1 MKKVVIIGA
10 GFGGLALAARLQARG
25 FAVTLL
31 EKNSQVG
38 GHAYQLQQQG
48 YTFDLGPSLITIPDL
63 FRRIFTIA
71 NRKLEDYVDLV
82 ALDPYYRIFFHDG
95 TTIDYTGDSDRMKAQ
110 MRQYNPADAD
120 NYERFIGY
128 ISQIYDQVIV
138 KGLGSQ
144 PFDWPTLFK
153 FAPQALKL
161 KVPIPAYNVV
171 KSYFKDFRN
180 QFTFSFNS
188 LFIGGSPFRAS
199 SVYLMIPYLE
209 KIAGVWYAKGG
220 MYSMVQALE
229 KLFTDIGGQLRTA
242 AEVTEIVVKNGRATG
257 VVVHDQFVAADLV
270 ISNAHFA
277 HTYQDLIKP
286 EHRRKWSD
294 SKVQKMAYSMSAF
307 LLYLGSRKK
316 YPKLLHHNLIIAKRY
331 RELIRDIFDR
341 KILADDF
348 SIYCHVPTRTD
359 AGMAPPGCENMYF
372 LIPVPN
378 LAGKIDWSQAAE
390 PFKEKVLHF
399 LEHDFG
405 LTDLKANLQVSTTFT
420 PEDFRRHCND
430 YLGSAWGL
438 EPRLTQTATLRPH
451 NRSEDIRQFYLV
463 GTSTHPGAGIPG
475 VLLTAE
481 ATENAILA
489 DIDTPARKNAAT
501 TVTA

>member
-1 MKKVVIIGA
+1 MKKVIIIGA
-10 GFGGLALAARLQARG
+10 GFGGLALGARLQARG
-25 FAVTLL
+25 FTVTIL
-31 EKNSQVG
+31 EKNSLVG
-38 GHAYQLQQQG
+38 GHAYQFKEQG
-48 YTFDLGPSLITIPDL
+48 YTFDLGPSLITIPEL
-63 FRRIFTIA
+63 FRRIFTA
-71 NRKLEDYVDLV
+71 AGRKLEDYVDLIS
-82 ALDPYYRIFFHDG
+82 LDPYYRIFFHDG
-95 TTIDYTGDSDRMKAQ
+95 TTIDYTGDTERMKQQ
-110 MRQYNPADAD
+110 MHQYHPADAD
-120 NYERFIGY
+120 NYERFIAY
-128 ISQIYDQVIV
+128 IGQIYDQVIV
-138 KGLGSQ
+138 KGLGSR
-144 PFDWPTLFK
+144 PFDWPTLLK
-153 FAPQALKL
+153 FAPQAMKL

-209 KIAGVWYAKGG
+209 KIAGVWYSKGG
-220 MYSMVQALE
+220 MYSMVQALV
-229 KLFTDIGGQLRTA
+229 KLFTDIGGQLRTDS
-242 AEVTEIVVKNGRATG
+242 EVTEIVVKNGRAIG
-257 VVVHDQFVAADLV
+257 VMAHDQFIQADLV
-270 ISNAHFA
+270 VSNAHFA
-277 HTYQDLIKP
+277 HTYKDLIRP

-294 SKVQKMAYSMSAF
+294 TKVKKMAYSMSAF
-307 LLYLGSRKK
+307 LLHLGSTKK
-316 YPKLLHHNLIIAKRY
+316 YPRLLHHNLIIAERY

-359 AGMAPPGCENMYF
+359 PSMAPPGCESMYF

-378 LAGKIDWSQAAE
+378 LAGKIDWTQAAE
-390 PFKEKVLHF
+390 PFKDKVLHF

-405 LTDLKANLQVSTTFT
+405 LTDLKASLQVCKTLT
-420 PEDFRRHCND
+420 PEDFRVHCND

-438 EPRLTQTATLRPH
+438 EPRLTQTATLRPR
-451 NRSEDIRQFYLV
+451 NRSEDIAQFYLV

-489 DIDTPARKNAAT
+489 DIGRPALKNPSKSV
-501 TVTA
+501 TV